1 MCLRVFGC
9 SIYPACISTLM
20 TGAHDLGWPA
30 GLASMSP
37 GGLLTLVSSPL
48 YVIFTN
54 TAWPCHSMPLQS
66 LIEPCQVVD
75 HLKAAPTF

>member
-9 SIYPACISTLM
+9 SMYPACISTLM
-20 TGAHDLGWPA
+20 TGAHDLEWPA

-37 GGLLTLVSSPL
+37 GGLSTLVRSPL
-48 YVIFTN
+48 YAIFTN

-66 LIEPCQVVD
+66 LIEPRQVVD
-75 HLKAAPTF
+75 HLKAAFTF